1 MGSLNIPVLKTPEDV
16 LAHKGKAPAPIKPAS
31 APPPAPPPAPAPAP
45 APEQSVEEV
54 AAGLVSQYKKDELVQ
69 MCKDA
74 GLEAEGTK
82 ADLAQALAE
91 AYAK

>member
-1 MGSLNIPVLKTPEDV
+1 MGSLNIPILKTPEDV
-16 LAHKGKAPAPIKPAS
+16 LAHKGKAPAPVKPA
-31 APPPAPPPAPAPAP
+31 APPPPSSPPPAPAP

>member
-1 MGSLNIPVLKTPEDV
+1 
-16 LAHKGKAPAPIKPAS
+16 
-31 APPPAPPPAPAPAP
+31 
-45 APEQSVEEV
+45 VEEV